1 MRKLTTAAF
10 LLAALGLATVARA
23 QARTFN
29 LNLTGANE
37 PNPTTGELNQGDPD
51 GLATGFVT
59 LDPTTDM
66 VTWDFAYSNITG
78 AAISGFHIHGPNAT
92 PTTNTGIYIG
102 FPLSETTVPNGRQTG
117 MLMTS
122 NISDLGTRIDT
133 VLANPSGFYLNLHS
147 ANPGGFPGGAV
158 RAQLPE
164 PGALSLV
171 GVFGLALLR
180 RRRR

>member
-1 MRKLTTAAF
+1 MRTLTTAAF
-10 LLAALGLATVARA
+10 LLAAIGMAQVTHA

-29 LNLTGANE
+29 LTLNGFNE
-37 PNPTTGELNQGDPD
+37 PNPTTGELGQGDPD

-59 LDPTTDM
+59 LDPNSDM
-66 VTWDFAYSNITG
+66 VTWDFNYSNISG
-78 AAISGFHIHGPNAT
+78 AAISGFHIHGPNST
-92 PTTNTGIYIG
+92 TTTNASVYIG
-102 FPLSETTVPNGRQTG
+102 FPLSVTTVPDGRQQG

-122 NISDLGTRIDT
+122 DIADLGTRIDA
-133 VLANPSGFYLNLHS
+133 VLANPGGFYLNLHS

-164 PGALSLV
+164 PGALGLV
-171 GVFGLALLR
+171 AVAGLALLR